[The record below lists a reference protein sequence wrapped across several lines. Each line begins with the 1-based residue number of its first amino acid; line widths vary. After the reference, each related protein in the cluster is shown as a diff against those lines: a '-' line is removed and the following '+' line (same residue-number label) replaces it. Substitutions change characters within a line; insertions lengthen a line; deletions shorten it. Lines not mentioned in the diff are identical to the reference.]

1 MSEKFNEYMKKY
13 EQAKNKYDKLARE
26 QNETMHAM
34 DNAQN
39 ADEKKRLQKKMES
52 IADRLRDADKK
63 EKEVK
68 RQLDNYMKTRR

>member
-1 MSEKFNEYMKKY
+1 MSDKFNEYMKKY
-13 EQAKNKYDKLARE
+13 EQTQNEYDKLARE

-52 IADRLRDADKK
+52 IADKLRDADKK
-63 EKEVK
+63 EKEAK
-68 RQLDNYMKTRR
+68 RQLDNYMKTRC